1 VVSGLSISPAATTDP
16 AKPAENA
23 SVVTRVDTGGRTQ
36 VRVSV
41 NPEALADPAD
51 PKPEAKK
58 PEVPAPAADKP
69 AVEQP
74 AKEQPSRPTWLP
86 EKFATPDALKDAT
99 IELAKKQGAPG
110 YVIRGLEASESGQE
124 VSDAYKGF
132 EKQID
137 PNAGKPA
144 EKVEEKPVV
153 KAEEK
158 PPADPAVPVVKTD
171 ADKAY
176 ERENFGEY
184 VATML
189 DNVGVRA
196 VDLGNEFEA
205 NGRKLTPETYAKF
218 AKAGVTKTFLDS
230 YIAGSLGNAQSLAE
244 NHVKEVKTEVFGGE
258 EGFNTAAVWA
268 QANMT
273 KDQAEIYNSMTHSGS
288 LVAAKEA
295 ARMLKGWHEK
305 ATGTAPKVHIVP
317 NVPTTV
323 EKKGYESN
331 EQMMADMSD
340 PRYKA
345 GDRAFHRMVDEKL
358 KHTDLS
364 RK

>member
-1 VVSGLSISPAATTDP
+1 VRVTVNPETALDPSDPKPIVEPAKADDGAKVV
-16 AKPAENA
+16 AKPA
-23 SVVTRVDTGGRTQ
+23 D
-36 VRVSV
+36 
-41 NPEALADPAD
+41 
-51 PKPEAKK
+51 
-58 PEVPAPAADKP
+58 APIPTKRP
-69 AVEQP
+69 SWLP
-74 AKEQPSRPTWLP
+74 AK
-86 EKFATPDALKDAT
+86 FADADAMKVAT
-99 IELAKKQGAPG
+99 IELATKQGAPG

-144 EKVEEKPVV
+144 EKVEDKPPVV
-153 KAEEK
+153 EDK
-158 PPADPAVPVVKTD
+158 PKVKLPVDTPAAPVVKTD

-196 VDLGNEFEA
+196 VDLGDEFEA

-258 EGFNTAAVWA
+258 EGFNTVAVWA

-340 PRYKA
+340 PRYKM
-345 GDRAFHRMVDEKL
+345 GDKAFHRMVDEKL
-358 KHTDLS
+358 KHTKL
-364 RK
+364 